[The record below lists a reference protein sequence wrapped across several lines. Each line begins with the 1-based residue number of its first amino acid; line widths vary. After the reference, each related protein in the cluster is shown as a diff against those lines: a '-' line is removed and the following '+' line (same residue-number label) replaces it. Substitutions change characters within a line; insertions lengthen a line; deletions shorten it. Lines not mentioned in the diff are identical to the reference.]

1 MCILLAQQ
9 SPTNNLP
16 QTLITACVIMLLF
29 YFLLLRPEQKRRK
42 HLESQRAALKKGDQ
56 ISAFGIIGSIESI
69 KSDTVI
75 IKTADSTIEVAKQS
89 ITEVRKHSNAD
100 KAAIKSS

>member
-1 MCILLAQQ
+1 MCILFAQQ

-42 HLESQRAALKKGDQ
+42 HLENQRAALKKGDQ
-56 ISAFGIIGSIESI
+56 ISAFGIIGNIESI

-75 IKTADSTIEVAKQS
+75 IKTADSKIEVAKQS
-89 ITEVRKHSNAD
+89 ITEVRKRSTEEKANASNA
-100 KAAIKSS
+100 